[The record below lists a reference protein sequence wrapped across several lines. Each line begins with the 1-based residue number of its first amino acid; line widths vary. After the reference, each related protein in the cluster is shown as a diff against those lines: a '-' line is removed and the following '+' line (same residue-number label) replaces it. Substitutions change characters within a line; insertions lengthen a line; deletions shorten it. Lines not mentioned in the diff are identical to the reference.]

1 MMLKKYILFL
11 FLIIIGCKSYEERF
25 TIQDYDEDSAV
36 IAYSEVKYHQI
47 NGSKVRVKQLDFD
60 KFDILR
66 KEVFFGDEFI
76 NKIRYYDEN
85 GILSKE
91 EIFNIDLKDKL
102 TGERIVYY
110 PNKNK
115 KEEYDFSNGKKDGYY
130 TSYYK
135 NGALKSDLEYNKGK
149 LSGSCS
155 WYYPSGNL
163 MKIQEFLNRE
173 YYQIE
178 YYENGNKRSEGSF
191 RGEQFIGHWVFYS
204 PNGNVTREEN
214 Y

>member
-1 MMLKKYILFL
+1 M
-11 FLIIIGCKSYEERF
+11 
-25 TIQDYDEDSAV
+25 
-36 IAYSEVKYHQI
+36 
-47 NGSKVRVKQLDFD
+47 
-60 KFDILR
+60 
-66 KEVFFGDEFI
+66 
-76 NKIRYYDEN
+76 
-85 GILSKE
+85 
-91 EIFNIDLKDKL
+91 
-102 TGERIVYY
+102 YY

-173 YYQIE
+173 DESFCSMCPANRDVYTKPDPTLPVT
-178 YYENGNKRSEGSF
+178 YYERLHE
-191 RGEQFIGHWVFYS
+191 RV
-204 PNGNVTREEN
+204 
-214 Y
+214 